1 MNLKECLLNGRT
13 EVVRRSVQS
22 TQFTRIEKVL
32 EFIHHHL
39 FLPLSLD
46 DIAKKSCWSRWQLQ
60 RVFTAKTGVNVAQYI
75 RELKLSGAAESLLD
89 SPTERV
95 LDIALTFGFNSE
107 ISFSRSFK
115 QFFGCS
121 PREYRKRGIR
131 TGLRQPITYI
141 VPSGSHISSSPNV
154 QALPLGVDQH
164 DFTQIRIEHKPAF
177 CLAGYR
183 GEIGGLFSS
192 QPDFQQL
199 VPIIWHEFERLK
211 SQDAIGHA
219 AMDNRVS
226 HSTKVNNTPVLR
238 YGVIDTLSLHD
249 DRLTYW
255 ASEECSDHL
264 PANLKQLHIPD
275 QQYVVLPHRGE
286 IAQLKSKLEWL
297 FSDWLPQS
305 GYSGVDG
312 FELEIYSANYQLN
325 SPDAYMEYW
334 LPIENHKS

>member
-1 MNLKECLLNGRT
+1 MAET
-13 EVVRRSVQS
+13 EMVRCSVQS
-22 TQFTRIEKVL
+22 AQFTRIEKVL

-46 DIAKKSCWSRWQLQ
+46 DIAQKSCWSRWQLQ

-89 SPTERV
+89 LPTDRV
-95 LDIALTFGFNSE
+95 LDVALAFGFNSE

-131 TGLRQPITYI
+131 TGLRQPITFI
-141 VPSGSHISSSPNV
+141 APSSTNV
-154 QALPLGVDQH
+154 QALPLKIGDH
-164 DFTQIRIEHKPAF
+164 DFTQIRIEYKPAF
-177 CLAGYR
+177 CLAGYQ

-192 QPDFQQL
+192 RPDFQQL
-199 VPIIWHEFERLK
+199 VPTIWHEFERLK
-211 SQDAIGHA
+211 SQDSIINGAG
-219 AMDNRVS
+219 
-226 HSTKVNNTPVLR
+226 NTTPALR

-255 ASEECSDHL
+255 ASEECSNNL
-264 PANLKQLHIPD
+264 PKNLKSLHIPD
-275 QQYVVLPHRGE
+275 QEYVVLPHRGE